1 MKKNRKGC
9 YNEKIAI
16 CYLMAKGLDVFDSCQ
31 TNGAVDLIT
40 FNSDTGDVQ
49 CWEVKTENFRLSGN
63 KKGVPI
69 SRGLRNKKFKSIIN
83 LLPPDAKKEF
93 IKYALKLSE
102 KKTKSKVHDDFLSFV
117 KHVWPEFIEG
127 KHHKEIADKFN
138 KLAQGKI
145 KRLII
150 NMPPRHTKSEFAS
163 FLLPSWMVGRKPD
176 LKIIQT
182 THTTELAIRFGRK
195 AKNLM
200 DSQEYKQVFQTRL
213 REDSQAAGKW
223 ETEQGGEY
231 YAAGVGSAI
240 TGRGADLLIIDDPH
254 SEQDALNMT
263 AMERAYEWYTSG
275 PRQRLQPGGAI
286 VVVMTR
292 WNMKDLTGMLLKSQ
306 KELKSD
312 QWDIVEFPA
321 IMPSGKPVWP
331 EYWKL
336 QELESVKASLS
347 VGKWNAQWM
356 QNPTSEE
363 GSLIK
368 REWWNVWEKSYI
380 PPLEHIIQS
389 YDTAFLKKESADY
402 SAITTW
408 GVFYP
413 TIDSP
418 ANLILLDAMK
428 ERLEF
433 PELRK
438 VALEQY
444 RYWNPETVIIEGKAS
459 GMPLTYELRKMGIP
473 VINFTPSKGNDKHAR
488 VNSVSP
494 LFESGLI
501 WAPEDKFAE
510 EVIEECASFP
520 YGDHDDLVDSTT
532 QAVMRFRQGGFISHP
547 EDEKEDSLPATERTY
562 Y

>member
-1 MKKNRKGC
+1 MKQ
-9 YNEKIAI
+9 E
-16 CYLMAKGLDVFDSCQ
+16 
-31 TNGAVDLIT
+31 
-40 FNSDTGDVQ
+40 
-49 CWEVKTENFRLSGN
+49 
-63 KKGVPI
+63 
-69 SRGLRNKKFKSIIN
+69 IIDK
-83 LLPPDAKKEF
+83 LPPDAQKEF
-93 IKYALKLSE
+93 LKLAMKLE
-102 KKTKSKVHDDFLSFV
+102 EKTKQEKIHDSFLDFV

-127 KHHKEIADKFN
+127 KHHKKIAEKFN
-138 KLAQGKI
+138 QIAKGKI

-163 FLLPSWMVGRKPD
+163 FLLPSWMVGRKPN
-176 LKIIQT
+176 LKIIQS

-200 DSQEYKQVFQTRL
+200 DSEEYKQVFKTRL

-254 SEQDALNMT
+254 SEQDALNVH
-263 AMERAYEWYTSG
+263 ALERAYEWYTSG

-292 WNMKDLTGMLLKSQ
+292 WNMKDLTGMLLKNQ

-312 QWDIVEFPA
+312 KWELIEFPA
-321 IMPSGKPVWP
+321 ILPSGKAVWP
-331 EYWKL
+331 EYWKKD
-336 QELESVKASLS
+336 ELEGVKASIS
-347 VGKWNAQWM
+347 IGKWNAQWM
-356 QNPTSEE
+356 QNPTAEE

-368 REWWNVWEKSYI
+368 REWWKVWDKPYI
-380 PPLEHIIQS
+380 PPLQHIIQS
-389 YDTAFLKKESADY
+389 YDTAFLKKETADY

-413 TIDSP
+413 NEDSP
-418 ANLILLDAMK
+418 ANLILLDSFK
-428 ERLEF
+428 DRLEF
-433 PELRK
+433 PDLRK
-438 VALEQY
+438 EALEQY

-459 GMPLTYELRKMGIP
+459 GMPLTFELRKMGIP
-473 VINFTPSKGNDKHAR
+473 VINYTPSKGNDKHAR
-488 VNSVSP
+488 VNAVSP
-494 LFESGLI
+494 LFESGQI
-501 WAPEDKFAE
+501 WAPDEKFAE

-520 YGDHDDLVDSTT
+520 YGDNDDLVDSTT
-532 QAVMRFRQGGFISHP
+532 QAIMRFRQGGFIGHP
-547 EDEKEDSLPATERTY
+547 EDEKDEALPRTERTY